1 MACNSTWNQPTAIV
15 LFKNSNKK
23 PSVAHVYYTECAYKA
38 EALLYHTKAEDTEA
52 DAAAENEEATQP

>member
-1 MACNSTWNQPTAIV
+1 M

-23 PSVAHVYYTECAYKA
+23 PSVAHVYYTESEYKA